1 MDILK
6 REEGVS
12 IIESLVSIVILGL
25 IVVSGVMVMSG
36 LFTHPRALLKGEACQ
51 LASSEIDFSLK
62 HTSLIDTSY
71 TNSTGNLLVKR
82 HIAEI
87 DSLTRIEVKVTYKG
101 TSEEVATLA
110 VYDYR

>member
-25 IVVSGVMVMSG
+25 IVVLGVMVMSG
-36 LFTHPRALLKGEACQ
+36 LFTHPRVLLKGEACQ
-51 LASSEIDFSLK
+51 LVSSEIDYSLK
-62 HTSLIDTSY
+62 HNPLIDTSY

-82 HIAEI
+82 HVTEV

-101 TSEEVATLA
+101 TGEEVATLA